1 MTGTGPTNRSPDDA
15 VWRDLSGRAAIAS
28 HRLVGWIYWDPE
40 AIRNYA
46 ALGVPDGF
54 GYYIASRGAS
64 LAPAGNDVVVAAFY
78 SIHPGAI
85 AACLDAC
92 RAHTTFQATAH
103 ARDAAVTIGLREY
116 VPEICD
122 GLTEL
127 GPALWDAA
135 DSLSVS
141 GRPMFASL
149 LHRRREDDPLLSAW
163 LAVNCIREW
172 RGDTHW
178 ALHVAEGIGPVEAGI
193 LDGAWRAYEGDWVPR
208 SRGADDAALDAAYA
222 TLESRGLAGGGQ
234 VNDAGISFRNAIEQ
248 RLDDLA
254 SAAWRHLGEESTR
267 GFLDLIEPVGDRL
280 IDRVDQTA
288 GDKWMPAGRRRPGSD
303 R

>member
-1 MTGTGPTNRSPDDA
+1 MVADTGDTDWRS
-15 VWRDLSGRAAIAS
+15 LGRRAGFAS
-28 HRLVGWIYWDPE
+28 HRLIGWIYWDPE
-40 AIRNYA
+40 AISNYA

-64 LAPAGNDVVVAAFY
+64 LADAGNDVVVAAFY
-78 SIHPGAI
+78 SIHAGAI
-85 AACLDAC
+85 GVCLDAC
-92 RAHTTFQATAH
+92 REHTTFEQTAL
-103 ARDAAVTIGLREY
+103 ARDAAVTAGLHRY

-127 GPALWDAA
+127 GPALWAAA

-141 GRPMFASL
+141 GRPLFASL
-149 LHRRREDDPLLSAW
+149 LRRRREDDPLLSAW

-178 ALHVAEGIGPVEAGI
+178 ALHVAEDIGPIEAGI

-222 TLESRGLAGGGQ
+222 TLEARGLAAAGQ
-234 VNDAGISFRNAIEQ
+234 VNEAGIALRQRLED
-248 RLDDLA
+248 RLDDLS
-254 SAAWRHLGEESTR
+254 SAAWRHLGEERTR
-267 GFLDLIEPVGDRL
+267 RFLDLVEPVGDRL
-280 IDRVDQTA
+280 IERVDQTA
-288 GDKWMPAGRRRPGSD
+288 GDKWMPAGRRRPEAGA
-303 R
+303 